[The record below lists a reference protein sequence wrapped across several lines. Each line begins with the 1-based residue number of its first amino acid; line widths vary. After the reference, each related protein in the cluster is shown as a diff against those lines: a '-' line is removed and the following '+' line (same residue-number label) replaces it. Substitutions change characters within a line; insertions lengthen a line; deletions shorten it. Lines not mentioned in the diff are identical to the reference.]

1 MALTHVDVPEA
12 HRRQTAEGYAYID
25 VRSIPEYEAGHPAG
39 AHNVPLLHADAQTG
53 QKTPN
58 PEFLAVMEG
67 SYRREAKLL
76 IGCQVW
82 GRSTHAAQLL
92 TSRGYQQVANVRG
105 GFGGGPRRMAMS
117 IPRIGL
123 TVGDPAGIGS
133 AVATK
138 PANDTRRG
146 VGGGD
151 LMSQV
156 PPRG

>member
-92 TSRGYQQVANVRG
+92 TSRGYQQVANVRC
-105 GFGGGPRRMAMS
+105 GFGGVHAAWPCRSLASDSPWATLPVSDLRLPRSPRM
-117 IPRIGL
+117 IL
-123 TVGDPAGIGS
+123 DVG
-133 AVATK
+133 
-138 PANDTRRG
+138 
-146 VGGGD
+146 
-151 LMSQV
+151 
-156 PPRG
+156 